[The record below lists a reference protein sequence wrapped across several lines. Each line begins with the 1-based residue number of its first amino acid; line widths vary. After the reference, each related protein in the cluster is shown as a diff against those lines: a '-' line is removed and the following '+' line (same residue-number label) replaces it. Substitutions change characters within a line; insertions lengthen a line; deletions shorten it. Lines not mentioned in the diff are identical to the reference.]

1 MAFSNIGGDATNEAF
16 SDGMSEELITNLGKV
31 GGLSVVARSSAFS
44 FKGKPLSAPELGSK
58 LRVRYLVEGSVR
70 WAGDRLRVNAQLI
83 DAATG
88 KLLWSDE
95 YDRHPRDVF
104 AVQDEITKAI
114 VGQLRLKLSPA
125 ASASIAKHPTE
136 STEAHNLYLLGRF
149 FFAKRDSAS
158 LRKAQDYF
166 ERAIRVDSSYAL
178 AYAGLSDAYSHRSV
192 FGYAAPRDVLPQART
207 AALKALSLDSTLV
220 EARTSLGF
228 ILLFFEW
235 NWAAAGRELDT
246 ALAIDPNY
254 SPAHL
259 YHAWYFV
266 ASGKPRDAVNE
277 GREAVRLEPLYLINN
292 TRLADFLY
300 FARRYDEAVVQAKSV
315 LELEPAFFQGRAA
328 LARAYSQLGRCD
340 QAVRALDER
349 PEETPWFRGI
359 AGQVYARCGRR
370 AQALSELERLRA
382 EARQGLSFSHHAV
395 AVIDAALGEKDEAFA
410 QLDSAYAAHD
420 WHMFTIMGDA
430 AWDQLRADPRFAQLT
445 RKIGLTP

>member
-1 MAFSNIGGDATNEAF
+1 
-16 SDGMSEELITNLGKV
+16 
-31 GGLSVVARSSAFS
+31 
-44 FKGKPLSAPELGSK
+44 
-58 LRVRYLVEGSVR
+58 
-70 WAGDRLRVNAQLI
+70 
-83 DAATG
+83 
-88 KLLWSDE
+88 
-95 YDRHPRDVF
+95 
-104 AVQDEITKAI
+104 
-114 VGQLRLKLSPA
+114 
-125 ASASIAKHPTE
+125 
-136 STEAHNLYLLGRF
+136 
-149 FFAKRDSAS
+149 
-158 LRKAQDYF
+158 
-166 ERAIRVDSSYAL
+166 
-178 AYAGLSDAYSHRSV
+178 V